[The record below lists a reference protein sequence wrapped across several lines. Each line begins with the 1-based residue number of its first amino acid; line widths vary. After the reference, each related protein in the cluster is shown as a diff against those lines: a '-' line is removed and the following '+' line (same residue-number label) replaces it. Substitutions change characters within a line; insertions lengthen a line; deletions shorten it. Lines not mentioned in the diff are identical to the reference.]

1 MFRYLKWSPLAPKFV
16 PYYSFL
22 SLNTENHKQ
31 LLMCRTSDFV
41 LEENALLFDNRV
53 KLMEPCSKR
62 RRRLV
67 SDQEGSKLLCL
78 LNTKTTE
85 TVHDGQSPNLFDYWV
100 EIRAFVSFNWRVPWS
115 NGLVVQKLISVR
127 FNCFLTDL
135 RGQSLEQHTD
145 PTKQTRFINY
155 T

>member
-1 MFRYLKWSPLAPKFV
+1 M
-16 PYYSFL
+16 
-22 SLNTENHKQ
+22 
-31 LLMCRTSDFV
+31 
-41 LEENALLFDNRV
+41 
-53 KLMEPCSKR
+53 
-62 RRRLV
+62 

-127 FNCFLTDL
+127 LNCFLTDL

-145 PTKQTRFINY
+145 PTKQTRFIND